1 MRILLT
7 GAKGQLG
14 WEILRQAPD
23 AACDCIG
30 IDIAEADLTDPDQV
44 DRVIEATRPDQLIH
58 AAAYTQVDAAET
70 DVEAAFAVNRD
81 AAAHLPAACAAAHIP
96 MVHISTD
103 FVFDGKNRAPYVETD
118 PVAPLSVYGQSKAAG
133 EEAVRR
139 ALDRHLIIRTAW
151 LYGIH
156 GHNFVKSMLR
166 LGRKNP
172 ELRVGS
178 DQIGCPTFAADMA
191 AALLTVCRRIQS
203 QSQIPWGTYHL
214 CGQGSVSW
222 HGFAQRIFAI
232 AHRLD
237 LVPDVEV
244 TPISTAEYPTAAP
257 RPAFSVMSCE
267 KIHTGFG
274 IEAPPWQTSLENML
288 KRLAKLGKEP
298 V

>member
-14 WEILRQAPD
+14 WEILKQAPD
-23 AACDCIG
+23 SACDCIG
-30 IDIAEADLTDPDQV
+30 IDIAEADLTDPVQV
-44 DRVIEATRPDQLIH
+44 DRVIDAARPDLLIN

-70 DVEAAFAVNRD
+70 DVETAFAVNRD
-81 AAAHLPAACAAAHIP
+81 AAAHLAASCAAAYIP

-103 FVFDGKNRAPYVETD
+103 FVFDGKQSVPYVETD
-118 PVAPLSVYGQSKAAG
+118 PVAPLSVYGRSKAAG
-133 EEAVRR
+133 EEVVRQ

-151 LYGIH
+151 LYGVR

-166 LGRKNP
+166 LGRENR
-172 ELRVGS
+172 ELRVVS
-178 DQIGCPTFAADMA
+178 DQIGCPTFAADLA
-191 AALLTVCRRIQS
+191 GALLTVCRRIQS

-214 CGQGSVSW
+214 CGRGTVSW
-222 HGFAQRIFAI
+222 HGFAQHIFKI

-237 LVPDVEV
+237 LVTAVKV
-244 TPISTAEYPTAAP
+244 TPISTAAYPTPAP
-257 RPAFSVMSCE
+257 RPAFSAMACE

-274 IEAPPWQTSLENML
+274 IEAPPWQDSLETML
-288 KRLAKLGKEP
+288 KRLSKLEKEP